1 MNQMFRDKLFLV
13 MLVLG
18 LLTMVAAAGV
28 VTIRRGNGQEQ
39 KPYVDMQGQDE
50 YFAEEAKDQ
59 APVAGNSNAENSE
72 SEITQEEQILAEAA
86 SNQDN
91 AADEQGH
98 IAEEA
103 GTETENGQN
112 TGLAANGT
120 KDDGADPAV
129 REAGAG
135 GSAATALVLNFADT
149 SKMLWPAR
157 GNVLLDYSMDST
169 IYFPTLEQYK
179 CNPGLVIQSEVS
191 TPVNAPAAARVL
203 EVGNNEEIG
212 DKYRA
217 FEIEY
222 ICDKTVNDPAY
233 AAQEDWLMMGDFNAR
248 SRVDNWF
255 YNYPENDTR
264 LLVHDHIRNNTDLVD
279 IIAERNPGRFI
290 SSTYGNARI
299 DFMYASP
306 SMYGRVA
313 NALIVIDKWTTATKS
328 PYVSNFYDPSDHRPI
343 LVDFELK

>member
-1 MNQMFRDKLFLV
+1 MKEKMNQMFRDKLFLV

-28 VTIRRGNGQEQ
+28 VTIRRGSGQEQ

-103 GTETENGQN
+103 GPETENGQN
-112 TGLAANGT
+112 TGLAAKGT

-212 DKYRA
+212 DYVLLDLGNDYTVTCGQLKEITAVQGEYLEAGQLLGYVAEPTKYYT
-217 FEIEY
+217 IEGSNVFLEMRHGE
-222 ICDKTVNDPAY
+222 KTVDPLDY
-233 AAQEDWLMMGDFNAR
+233 LE
-248 SRVDNWF
+248 
-255 YNYPENDTR
+255 
-264 LLVHDHIRNNTDLVD
+264 
-279 IIAERNPGRFI
+279 
-290 SSTYGNARI
+290 
-299 DFMYASP
+299 
-306 SMYGRVA
+306 
-313 NALIVIDKWTTATKS
+313 
-328 PYVSNFYDPSDHRPI
+328 
-343 LVDFELK
+343 

>member
-1 MNQMFRDKLFLV
+1 MKEKMNQMFRDKLFLV

-28 VTIRRGNGQEQ
+28 VTIRRGSGQEQ

-103 GTETENGQN
+103 GPETGNGQN
-112 TGLAANGT
+112 TGFAANGT

-212 DKYRA
+212 DYVLLDLGNDYTVTCGQLKEITAVQGEYLEAGQLLGYVAEPTKYYT
-217 FEIEY
+217 IEGSN
-222 ICDKTVNDPAY
+222 IFLEMRHGDKTVDPLDY
-233 AAQEDWLMMGDFNAR
+233 LE
-248 SRVDNWF
+248 
-255 YNYPENDTR
+255 
-264 LLVHDHIRNNTDLVD
+264 
-279 IIAERNPGRFI
+279 
-290 SSTYGNARI
+290 
-299 DFMYASP
+299 
-306 SMYGRVA
+306 
-313 NALIVIDKWTTATKS
+313 
-328 PYVSNFYDPSDHRPI
+328 
-343 LVDFELK
+343 

>member
-91 AADEQGH
+91 ADAEQEH

-103 GTETENGQN
+103 GPETGNRQN
-112 TGLAANGT
+112 TGLAANST
-120 KDDGADPAV
+120 NDDGTNPAV

-212 DKYRA
+212 DYVLLDLGNDYTVTCGQLKEITAVQGEYLEAGQFLGYVAEPTKYYT
-217 FEIEY
+217 IEGSNVFLEMRHGE
-222 ICDKTVNDPAY
+222 KTVDPLDY
-233 AAQEDWLMMGDFNAR
+233 LE
-248 SRVDNWF
+248 
-255 YNYPENDTR
+255 
-264 LLVHDHIRNNTDLVD
+264 
-279 IIAERNPGRFI
+279 
-290 SSTYGNARI
+290 
-299 DFMYASP
+299 
-306 SMYGRVA
+306 
-313 NALIVIDKWTTATKS
+313 
-328 PYVSNFYDPSDHRPI
+328 
-343 LVDFELK
+343 

>member
-1 MNQMFRDKLFLV
+1 MFRDKLFLV

-28 VTIRRGNGQEQ
+28 VTIRRGSGQEQ

-59 APVAGNSNAENSE
+59 APVAENSNAENSG

-103 GTETENGQN
+103 GPETGNGQN

-191 TPVNAPAAARVL
+191 TPVYAPAAARVL
-203 EVGNNEEIG
+203 EAGNNEEIG
-212 DKYRA
+212 DYLVLDLGNDYTVTCGQLKEITAVQGEYLEAGQLLGYVAEPTKYYT
-217 FEIEY
+217 IEGSNLFLEMRHG
-222 ICDKTVNDPAY
+222 DKTVDPLDY
-233 AAQEDWLMMGDFNAR
+233 LE
-248 SRVDNWF
+248 
-255 YNYPENDTR
+255 
-264 LLVHDHIRNNTDLVD
+264 
-279 IIAERNPGRFI
+279 
-290 SSTYGNARI
+290 
-299 DFMYASP
+299 
-306 SMYGRVA
+306 
-313 NALIVIDKWTTATKS
+313 
-328 PYVSNFYDPSDHRPI
+328 
-343 LVDFELK
+343 

>member
-1 MNQMFRDKLFLV
+1 MKEKMNQMFRDKLFLV

-103 GTETENGQN
+103 GPETENGQN

-212 DKYRA
+212 DYVLLDLGNDYTVTCGQLKEITAVQGEYLEAGQLLGYVAEPTKYYT
-217 FEIEY
+217 IEGSNVFLEMRHGE
-222 ICDKTVNDPAY
+222 KTVDPLDY
-233 AAQEDWLMMGDFNAR
+233 LE
-248 SRVDNWF
+248 
-255 YNYPENDTR
+255 
-264 LLVHDHIRNNTDLVD
+264 
-279 IIAERNPGRFI
+279 
-290 SSTYGNARI
+290 
-299 DFMYASP
+299 
-306 SMYGRVA
+306 
-313 NALIVIDKWTTATKS
+313 
-328 PYVSNFYDPSDHRPI
+328 
-343 LVDFELK
+343 

>member
-1 MNQMFRDKLFLV
+1 MKEKMNQMFRDKLFLV

-39 KPYVDMQGQDE
+39 KPYVGMQGQDE

-103 GTETENGQN
+103 GPETGNGQN
-112 TGLAANGT
+112 TGLTANGT

-149 SKMLWPAR
+149 SKMMWPAR

-191 TPVNAPAAARVL
+191 TPVYAPAAARVL
-203 EVGNNEEIG
+203 EAGNNEEIG
-212 DKYRA
+212 DYLVLDLGNDYTVTCGQLKEITAVQGEYLEAGQLLGYVAEPTKYYT
-217 FEIEY
+217 IEGSNLFLEMRHG
-222 ICDKTVNDPAY
+222 DKTVDPLDY
-233 AAQEDWLMMGDFNAR
+233 LE
-248 SRVDNWF
+248 
-255 YNYPENDTR
+255 
-264 LLVHDHIRNNTDLVD
+264 
-279 IIAERNPGRFI
+279 
-290 SSTYGNARI
+290 
-299 DFMYASP
+299 
-306 SMYGRVA
+306 
-313 NALIVIDKWTTATKS
+313 
-328 PYVSNFYDPSDHRPI
+328 
-343 LVDFELK
+343 

>member
-1 MNQMFRDKLFLV
+1 MKEKMNQMFRDKLFLV

-28 VTIRRGNGQEQ
+28 VTIRRGSGQEQ

-59 APVAGNSNAENSE
+59 TPVAGNSNAENSE

-103 GTETENGQN
+103 GPETGNGQN

-120 KDDGADPAV
+120 KNDGADPAV

-191 TPVNAPAAARVL
+191 TPVYAPAAARVL
-203 EVGNNEEIG
+203 EAGNNEEIG
-212 DKYRA
+212 DYLVLDLGNDYTVTCGQLKEITAVQGEYLEAGQLLGYVAEPTKYYT
-217 FEIEY
+217 IEGSNLFLEMRHG
-222 ICDKTVNDPAY
+222 DKTVDPLDY
-233 AAQEDWLMMGDFNAR
+233 LE
-248 SRVDNWF
+248 
-255 YNYPENDTR
+255 
-264 LLVHDHIRNNTDLVD
+264 
-279 IIAERNPGRFI
+279 
-290 SSTYGNARI
+290 
-299 DFMYASP
+299 
-306 SMYGRVA
+306 
-313 NALIVIDKWTTATKS
+313 
-328 PYVSNFYDPSDHRPI
+328 
-343 LVDFELK
+343 